1 MQVKTIRIVSL
12 SAGTL
17 GEDFVRHELE
27 IGRQRLRAWGV
38 QVQFGAHALRGRD
51 YIAAHPEARAADLC
65 DAFRDPAVDMIL
77 CAIGGD
83 DTYRLLP
90 YLFSHDELKNAVT
103 NKIFLG
109 FSDTTVNHLMLHKL
123 GLPTFYGQAFLSD
136 VCEIADTM
144 LPYTEQYFTELLRTG
159 AIRQVTPS
167 PVWYDGRTDFSPAA
181 VGSAM
186 PAHPNAGFELWQGPA
201 RFEGK
206 ILGGCIDTL
215 FDLFDNTRYAD
226 SVETCA
232 RYGLFPTLEDWRGKI
247 LLLESSEEQPAPEKY
262 RRMVEALK
270 QAGVFSAVSGV
281 LVGKPMDEK
290 YAGDYRRIL
299 CEVVADPALP
309 ILGNLNIGHATPRCI
324 LPLGIPAAVDA
335 DAQVIRF
342 YES

>member
-27 IGRQRLRAWGV
+27 IGLQRLRAWGV

-262 RRMVEALK
+262 RRMVVALK

-299 CEVVADPALP
+299 CEAVADPALP

-342 YES
+342 L

>member
-1 MQVKTIRIVSL
+1 
-12 SAGTL
+12 
-17 GEDFVRHELE
+17 
-27 IGRQRLRAWGV
+27 
-38 QVQFGAHALRGRD
+38 
-51 YIAAHPEARAADLC
+51 
-65 DAFRDPAVDMIL
+65 MIL

-144 LPYTEQYFTELLRTG
+144 LPYTERYFTELLRTG

-247 LLLESSEEQPAPEKY
+247 LLLESSEEQPAPDKY
-262 RRMVEALK
+262 RRMVVALK

>member
-27 IGRQRLRAWGV
+27 IGLQRLRAWGV

-159 AIRQVTPS
+159 AIRQVTP
-167 PVWYDGRTDFSPAA
+167 AA

-247 LLLESSEEQPAPEKY
+247 LLLESSEEQPAPDKY

-342 YES
+342 L

>member
-1 MQVKTIRIVSL
+1 MVKTVEIVSL

-17 GEDFVRHELE
+17 GEDFIKHELD
-27 IGRQRLRAWGV
+27 IGLERLRAYGLTV
-38 QVQFGAHALRGRD
+38 RFAPHALAGRAF
-51 YIAAHPEARAADLC
+51 IAAHPEARAADLLA
-65 DAFRDPAVDMIL
+65 AFRDPEVDMIL

-90 YLFSHDELKNAVT
+90 YLFGHDELKNAVSR
-103 NKIFLG
+103 KIFLG

-262 RRMVEALK
+262 RSMVEALK

>member
-27 IGRQRLRAWGV
+27 IGLQRLRAWGV

-299 CEVVADPALP
+299 CEVVADPSLS

-342 YES
+342 L